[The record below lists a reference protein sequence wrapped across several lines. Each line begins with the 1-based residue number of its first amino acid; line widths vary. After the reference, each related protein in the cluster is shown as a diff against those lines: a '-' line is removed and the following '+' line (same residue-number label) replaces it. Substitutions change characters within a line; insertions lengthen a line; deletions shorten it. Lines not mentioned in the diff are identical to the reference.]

1 MAASEVS
8 KQRVQLY
15 IYFFRDALESK
26 HSDSFQLTPEAG
38 TVLEITVAKP

>member
-1 MAASEVS
+1 MAAPEVF

-15 IYFFRDALESK
+15 IYFFRDGLESW

-38 TVLEITVAKP
+38 TVHEIPVAKP